1 MPRDSATKRAQA
13 RLYARRRAIGQA
25 HGSADDL
32 EASAKRLLSDLSK
45 RGADA
50 SAVQA
55 FRAALAKHTDDTR
68 RRRTIAQML
77 AALEALESKRR

>member
-1 MPRDSATKRAQA
+1 MPRDAETKRAQA
-13 RLYARRRAIGQA
+13 RRYARRRAIGEA

-32 EASAKRLLSDLSK
+32 EASAKRLLSDLTK

-50 SAVQA
+50 NAVKA

-77 AALEALESKRR
+77 AALESLEAKR